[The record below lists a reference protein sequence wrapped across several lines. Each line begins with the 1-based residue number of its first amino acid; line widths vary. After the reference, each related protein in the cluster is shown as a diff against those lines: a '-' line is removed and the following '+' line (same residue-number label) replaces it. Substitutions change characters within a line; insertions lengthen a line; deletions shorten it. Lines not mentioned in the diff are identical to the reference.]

1 MDSINYKKDFVF
13 MTDKTGNLT
22 GGGFKIQSD
31 LLKHTITGDG
41 INQSGGNK
49 NNKAVLKSSESVLES
64 LKDLVIPAGLFCN
77 QAHECIRDHS
87 IKYQNHNEPL
97 QDSIYDKLLDL
108 VTPQHRMVHSIK
120 TRRKRE
126 NPKNKSRK
134 RYSPKKK

>member
-31 LLKHTITGDG
+31 LLKQTIHG
-41 INQSGGNK
+41 SGNNNSQYGGRK
-49 NNKAVLKSSESVLES
+49 NNKQDSHSSSIVLDS
-64 LKDLVIPAGLFCN
+64 LKDMVIPAGLFCA
-77 QAHECIRDHS
+77 QDAGCVRDHS

-97 QDSIYDKLLDL
+97 HDSIYDKLLEL
-108 VTPQHRMVHSIK
+108 VTPGHRMIHSIK

-126 NPKNKSRK
+126 KPTKKSRK
-134 RYSPKKK
+134 R